1 MTPHDSPHP
10 PQRSNGAV
18 LPLVIAALAL
28 AGGVIA
34 TVGRAVPVA
43 ERVAMSPSGTG
54 QARAAEPTTDEQ
66 LRQQIVGTWRLVDQG
81 ERIVTNRPD
90 GTATMIVRLTFIG
103 SLLYGERLDF
113 ELTWEVKDGVLTHAI
128 VSGTP
133 KANVDRLIR
142 DFGSSMSSK
151 IISLDEQALLLE
163 ETDGSRDRY
172 RWTRWA
178 SLK

>member
-1 MTPHDSPHP
+1 MNPHDSPHHP
-10 PQRSNGAV
+10 NRSSGAV

-28 AGGVIA
+28 ACGVMA
-34 TVGRAVPVA
+34 TVGRAVPKAPLAVT
-43 ERVAMSPSGTG
+43 MPGTAP
-54 QARAAEPTTDEQ
+54 ARAVEPTSDEQ

-90 GTATMIVRLTFIG
+90 GTATMIVRLTFVG

-113 ELTWEVKDGVLTHAI
+113 ELTWEVTDGVLTHAI
-128 VSGTP
+128 VSGKP

-142 DFGSSMSSK
+142 DFGSSMASK
-151 IISLDEQALLLE
+151 ILSLDEQALLLE

-172 RWTRWA
+172 RWTRWSDA
-178 SLK
+178 K